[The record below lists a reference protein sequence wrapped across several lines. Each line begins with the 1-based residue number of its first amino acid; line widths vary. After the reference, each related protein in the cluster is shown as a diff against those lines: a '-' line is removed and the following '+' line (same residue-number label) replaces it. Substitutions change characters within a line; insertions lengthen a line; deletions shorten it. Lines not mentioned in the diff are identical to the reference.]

1 MWVFFVCFINQNIEG
16 KQLLSTFHIC
26 SSQDALDNDKSNPQI
41 IYIWIAAALGS
52 IIVFTFFFWIILP
65 YFVYLKKIQLIRQYV
80 GRRLLAI
87 WLHSV
92 AGLALML
99 IDNLEWGGESHIII
113 IVIGSLIHNALVPF
127 CRFAVIAYLLSSN
140 CGVHGLTCPTC
151 SSCVSV
157 NRHKETSDGC
167 WLALWRFLLSNPT
180 CNGVCHFIN
189 CVLFK

>member
-1 MWVFFVCFINQNIEG
+1 MNCYSTWINNCF
-16 KQLLSTFHIC
+16 
-26 SSQDALDNDKSNPQI
+26 
-41 IYIWIAAALGS
+41 YI
-52 IIVFTFFFWIILP
+52 FFWKIILS

-92 AGLALML
+92 ARLALML

-113 IVIGSLIHNALVPF
+113 IVTGSLIHNALVPF

-140 CGVHGLTCPTC
+140 SSVHGLTCPTC
-151 SSCVSV
+151 SSCVNV
-157 NRHKETSDGC
+157 NIDIRKLVMAVDWG
-167 WLALWRFLLSNPT
+167 LWRFLLSNPT
-180 CNGVCHFIN
+180 RNGVCHFIN